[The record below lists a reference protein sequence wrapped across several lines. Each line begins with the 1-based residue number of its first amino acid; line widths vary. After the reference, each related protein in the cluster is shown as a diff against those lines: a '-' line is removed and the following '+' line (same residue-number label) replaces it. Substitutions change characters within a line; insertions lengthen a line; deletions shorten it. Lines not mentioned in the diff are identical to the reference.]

1 MRLFFFAV
9 IAAIT
14 FTSCS
19 DNANNQVKTDTKIT
33 GELENYKGGHVVFE
47 RLETQQVVLEDTLQ
61 VDENGS
67 FSYYVDCNAPSFYRI
82 RLGQQNFF
90 NFIISRFR

>member
-19 DNANNQVKTDTKIT
+19 DNANNQVKTDIEDFKSTNPPTEKAS
-33 GELENYKGGHVVFE
+33 ELGGCLIGLVTLGFY
-47 RLETQQVVLEDTLQ
+47 LVLTFGIGFFIGL
-61 VDENGS
+61 VLT
-67 FSYYVDCNAPSFYRI
+67 I
-82 RLGQQNFF
+82 LGIPIPN
-90 NFIISRFR
+90 